1 MNKQRRAISIVS
13 ITLALIIMTTLMI
26 GTIAFA
32 APTSDM
38 LVMDNAD
45 MLTNEDE
52 AKIEN
57 ALYQIYEQTNIEY
70 AIYLAPS
77 LDGKT
82 IEEASLE
89 AGRKLGVGDK
99 EDNTGLLIYV
109 ALADSVIDTLDIL
122 TEFGVTKEEAEELGI
137 NTQEVLKDYDYD
149 FE

>member
-70 AIYLAPS
+70 
-77 LDGKT
+77 
-82 IEEASLE
+82 
-89 AGRKLGVGDK
+89 GRQRISNGSRLW
-99 EDNTGLLIYV
+99 TGRR
-109 ALADSVIDTLDIL
+109 DS
-122 TEFGVTKEEAEELGI
+122 
-137 NTQEVLKDYDYD
+137 
-149 FE
+149 

>member
-52 AKIEN
+52 AKLKMPCIKSMNRQTLNMLSIWHRHWMVKPSKKHLWKPVEN
-57 ALYQIYEQTNIEY
+57 
-70 AIYLAPS
+70 
-77 LDGKT
+77 
-82 IEEASLE
+82 
-89 AGRKLGVGDK
+89 
-99 EDNTGLLIYV
+99 
-109 ALADSVIDTLDIL
+109 
-122 TEFGVTKEEAEELGI
+122 
-137 NTQEVLKDYDYD
+137 
-149 FE
+149 